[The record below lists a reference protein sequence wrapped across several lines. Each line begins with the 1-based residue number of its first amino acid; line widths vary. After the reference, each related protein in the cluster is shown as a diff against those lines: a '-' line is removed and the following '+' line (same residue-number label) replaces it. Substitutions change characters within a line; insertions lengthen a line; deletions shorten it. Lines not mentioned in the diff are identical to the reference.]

1 MRGVARTKLTPDM
14 LTLVGVAL
22 CLAGAV
28 LVGFETRNEY
38 FFFWLGGVLFVI
50 GSIADILDGAL
61 ARAAGKGTVFG
72 AFLDSTF
79 DRVGEAAI
87 LAAIGLS
94 FMHDSNEVALMA
106 AFAAVI
112 GSFLVSYTRAR
123 AEALGLRGDV
133 GFGSRVERVVLIGI
147 GLFVAPWGWLQWPIY
162 VLAALAWITVAQ
174 RILFVRRQLRE
185 LAETSDEP
193 PLRGCLRTRPVLSPA
208 YGCASDAR
216 RKESRCEVQH
226 GSEPRWQPASARP
239 RPFRPS
245 RLPLR

>member
-1 MRGVARTKLTPDM
+1 MSEPAEPGSEIGDQPEPPPARSSTTPDASVNQLDRVKQEYTQAAREILRRSMRGVARTKLTPDM

-38 FFFWLGGVLFVI
+38 LFFWLGGVLFVI

-94 FMHDSNEVALMA
+94 FMHDANEIALMA

-162 VLAALAWITVAQ
+162 LLAALAWITVAQ

-185 LAETSDEP
+185 LAEN
-193 PLRGCLRTRPVLSPA
+193 
-208 YGCASDAR
+208 
-216 RKESRCEVQH
+216 SR
-226 GSEPRWQPASARP
+226 
-239 RPFRPS
+239 
-245 RLPLR
+245 

>member
-1 MRGVARTKLTPDM
+1 VSDAGDAEKDRAGAGLQPGTRAVSQLDRVKQECTDAAREILQRSMRGVAKTKLTPDM

-38 FFFWLGGVLFVI
+38 LFFWLGGVLFVV

-61 ARAAGKGTVFG
+61 ARAASKGTVFG

-79 DRVGEAAI
+79 DRLGEAAI

-94 FMHDSNEVALMA
+94 FMHDGNETALLA

-112 GSFLVSYTRAR
+112 GSFLVSYTRAK

-133 GFGSRVERVVLIGI
+133 GFGSRVERVVLIAV
-147 GLFVAPWGWLQWPIY
+147 GLFFAPWGWLQWPVY
-162 VLAALAWITVAQ
+162 VLAALAWLTVTQ

-185 LAETSDEP
+185 LA
-193 PLRGCLRTRPVLSPA
+193 
-208 YGCASDAR
+208 AS
-216 RKESRCEVQH
+216 S
-226 GSEPRWQPASARP
+226 
-239 RPFRPS
+239 
-245 RLPLR
+245 